1 MVIIMTVVLIYVFVL
16 LLALR
21 NQEVNLGTL

>member
-1 MVIIMTVVLIYVFVL
+1 MVIIMTVILIYVFVL